1 MLADIPDHVVAESMQ
16 RAALLRLPEAEDIAH
31 VVLFLCS
38 EMARQITGEVIRVD
52 AGLLG

>member
-1 MLADIPDHVVAESMQ
+1 
-16 RAALLRLPEAEDIAH
+16 LPEAADIAH

-38 EMARQITGEVIRVD
+38 EMARQITGQVVRVD